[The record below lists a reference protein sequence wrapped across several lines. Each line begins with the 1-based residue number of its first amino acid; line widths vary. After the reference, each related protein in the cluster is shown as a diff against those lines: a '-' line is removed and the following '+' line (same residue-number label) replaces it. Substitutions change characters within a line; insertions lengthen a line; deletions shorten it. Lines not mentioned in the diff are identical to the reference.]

1 MGKVGCVVPS
11 SGKIVT
17 DRGEPSGADC
27 DGLWVGRA
35 RWSRGERALGLKRL
49 RGFCDVHCP
58 TGNRKHPSGNKKTS
72 GEQKTFIPGR
82 KSPQGTKT
90 PFREQKIRSPI
101 DPLEIR
107 PGFPGGVAL
116 GGCLQTPIK
125 VRFFFFSAVSVRL
138 DFGMIKGCFENYRV
152 VVWGQESFFW
162 EG

>member
-58 TGNRKHPSGNKKTS
+58 TGNRKHPSGNKKPS
-72 GEQKTFIPGR
+72 GEQKTFILGR
-82 KSPQGTKT
+82 KSTQGTKNT
-90 PFREQKIRSPI
+90 IQGTKNPEPH
-101 DPLEIR
+101 
-107 PGFPGGVAL
+107 
-116 GGCLQTPIK
+116 
-125 VRFFFFSAVSVRL
+125 
-138 DFGMIKGCFENYRV
+138 
-152 VVWGQESFFW
+152 
-162 EG
+162 